1 MTFDDTS
8 SDPFDALIP
17 TSDASQSMPPSAQNQ
32 PVQPAATQAS
42 DQDPDPF
49 ESLLPQQNLGAWG
62 VLKEAGRRGLVEGLT
77 SAQQGLTPFQD
88 RPQEQQSQDQ
98 VSQLLAQPISQG
110 WSDPKWWVSHIAHG
124 AASSSPA
131 LATSA
136 AGSALGSEAGP
147 IGTLA
152 GGAGGFA
159 LGTAVQ
165 TVAPAYQKA
174 RAEGLSHEDA
184 VDRAIKE
191 TGVAS
196 SFAAVMGLAPGAS
209 IFGTTVEGAV
219 KRPLSEA
226 LAQIFGVQPG
236 LGIGQAA
243 ATQTVEGK
251 GALTPE
257 AAAQAY
263 AEQVGVGAAM
273 VGGHALISGGAHAAG
288 YGRPVETSAETP
300 TAATPEDQ
308 ALKDAGVTIDAPQ
321 ESYENV
327 PDSLK
332 NFYEAT
338 KQDTRPSFFTPAEK
352 DPFEALIPQNEEV
365 KTSSQAETAYTSPD
379 EDPFDALLPVDDR
392 PLYALPENQTTA
404 HDVDPLGY
412 YSQALEAAQDLK
424 QNKGTP
430 QQMIAQLK
438 KAGVKDAEI
447 DATGLNQ
454 FLDGKKIVSKDDIVQ
469 HLQDNRIAVN
479 ETQYVSPVE
488 SEWGNTLPAPPG
500 SIADKIADQ
509 FDHDGS
515 NYEDQEGNNISDI
528 ADKYASENSEGVYEF
543 HDGSRLIM
551 SDDGWDVAGPSR
563 VGKWADYSLDP
574 KNPTYRETVLHLPS
588 DNGETQ
594 FQSGHFAQPNI
605 IGHMMTSMVKD
616 SEGNRVFNVDQI
628 QSDWGQRLR
637 DKGVRDE
644 ERVKHLSELLET
656 VDANFKSMLFEA
668 GKWVH
673 NFYER
678 KGEPDSR
685 SSIDNNRTIREFVI
699 TALDD
704 ISRIKKNPE
713 AKELLDK
720 SINLKAET
728 DRLTAELRTAKA
740 AASGNPLVNTTDQW
754 VNTTL
759 RRAITQAVESGADK
773 IAIPSGDTV
782 LSYNPGDTEGMRG
795 FYDKIVPKNLKNILR
810 KLDPKSPDPERV
822 GKLVTSTEGEKGHGF
837 TLFPITDAVRA
848 KVKSE
853 GQPLF
858 RINNENEPAANNHEQ
873 IKQDILDK
881 IKPLLPK
888 NVSLSVVDKIL
899 TPSGDEALGRSSK
912 KLIEVSLASGDRAV
926 SIGQHEVIHALR
938 QGGFFTPKE
947 WALLNERAE
956 MLGVDVNPK
965 YENIYRDQLKN
976 SGYSGK
982 DLEQRLS
989 EFMSQER
996 VAKMAEAWQAGAR
1009 TPGDIQ
1015 GLFQRILDFV
1025 RSLGN
1030 VLRGH
1035 GFTTA
1040 DEVMQ
1045 KAMTGEEIAARE
1057 GAEPNNSLS
1066 QYGIE
1071 PPKPKDLI
1079 QFLRSRGGIKPS
1091 RETAAIDAT
1100 RIPGLIN
1107 GRGMTHDQARES
1119 LVEAGYIREDSNAV
1133 ASTSV
1138 ADFHNLLADA
1148 VRGERIVPEGAQQA
1162 EQEYLD
1168 REEQKINRA
1177 SLEQKALDQLDNLGI
1192 RDQYDVLSKPE
1203 KIELQNRIDAGES
1216 ADDVLEQIAV
1226 RDYNDMP
1233 EISDKKVR
1241 DQARKNYIPGFEDET
1256 EATTTSQG
1264 RQRSSGISENSNR
1277 SKGKGS
1283 SSGQGENVRGSGEG
1297 GGKPPSTPAAG
1308 GFEQTPDGPIG
1319 RYLHGLIEKFGIG
1332 DAFRDIQ
1339 MKTAPM
1345 AARDSTIQSKAA
1357 AKDFASYMRQSQW
1370 ESAHWDKL
1378 LQKEFNLE
1386 EQKAMWEAADEE
1398 SVLRQQGKEPGSNEG
1413 LNKLSPKQRDSVK
1426 LLQKRAEDVYDAAK
1440 AVGIVDDNA
1449 EGLPSYVPRM
1459 VVMAGETGFKQPSSQ
1474 KGRRPLDAL
1483 GRNLIDTT
1491 PNVKNRKYLTTPE
1504 TEAAAKAKFGEK
1516 AQVVKN
1522 IRTLNIAT
1530 SRLKESIAGRALI
1543 NKIKEMG
1550 KQSGEATVYEGAVP
1564 SDAQF
1569 KYFTLDHPS
1578 FKEWKPR
1585 LEKGED
1591 GRWNAVLDKEGNPIF
1606 EQIPIYVRSDFEGPL
1621 RAVLSQSAGDVYK
1634 AFMALKMNSVGLIM
1648 YSPMIHNAVEFSRA
1662 LPIMPLKM
1670 MTLKVYRDGYQA
1682 KNDYNTMREFLKA
1695 GGVPIGDWRGH
1706 GGDASAI
1713 MNEPSRSADKGWLTR
1728 GLRKYAGDV
1737 PADVTGKALNFWH
1750 QTMLWDRIADLQ
1762 MGLYT
1767 NLRDQ
1772 LIKDGKLPDIAAK
1785 TAAHWANRY
1794 AGAVPSEAM
1803 ANGARKLTNLTEFS
1817 RSFTIG
1823 NIGVMKDI
1831 FMGLPSDVQAQIAR
1845 DHGLDKLA
1853 DIKSKAKRKAMSAFM
1868 LDTGLY
1874 YISNSLLQNAMNT
1887 FLLNEGDPIVEGY
1900 GRRFKEYMS
1909 HWDNFSQNPFD
1920 VLRNPFSALSATHE
1934 NEPGKEDRIKVG
1946 YQDNGTAI
1954 YIRNP
1959 FGKIGEEFLGYM
1971 SEPLN
1976 MFNRKQST
1984 LLRPLMQTIAND
1996 KGFGRKVYDPNAELP
2011 LDLAKNA
2018 AKIAYHFV
2026 ESQVP
2031 VTALQGL
2038 YDLATGAGNADT
2050 QRTASLQ
2057 VLGPLAGLQTSQGFP
2072 GGPAKGELFR
2082 EKQNFEYKFN
2092 EAKLGIVQLIKGG
2105 DLAKA
2110 GEQMDAL
2117 GVPAKDQKS
2126 FIRATENPSKM
2137 SNTAKRNFEQR
2148 ATPEQA
2154 EHFNR
2159 QLSQQEFASGGAVKK
2174 KVEIK
2179 ETRKDVLSDLKRAK
2193 RFNVKPL
2200 ERALSRELRG
2210 LSV

>member
-131 LATSA
+131 LATGA

-196 SFAAVMGLAPGAS
+196 SFAAVMGLAPGVS

-243 ATQTVEGK
+243 ATQAVEGK

-469 HLQDNRIAVN
+469 HLQDNKVNVN
-479 ETQYVSPVE
+479 ETQYPPSGIAE
-488 SEWGNTLPAPPG
+488 ELLRQKNLLKFSEENPPKYPEEQSG
-500 SIADKIADQ
+500 SDFDAYNKWAEDANVIA
-509 FDHDGS
+509 S
-515 NYEDQEGNNISDI
+515 NM
-528 ADKYASENSEGVYEF
+528 KYLKE
-543 HDGSRLIM
+543 M
-551 SDDGWDVAGPSR
+551 MP
-563 VGKWADYSLDP
+563 KWADYSLDRH
-574 KNPTYRETVLHLPS
+574 NPTYKETVLHLP
-588 DNGETQ
+588 DNSNELYLDYVDHLKKKYNQ
-594 FQSGHFAQPNI
+594 ISSLSLSSVAAPEELQHLYDLNKNRYNAADRNFQSGHFDQPNI

-616 SEGNRVFNVDQI
+616 SEGNNVLNVDQI
-628 QSDWGQRLR
+628 QSDWGQKLR
-637 DKGVRDE
+637 DKGVRDDAQLIELRRLVE
-644 ERVKHLSELLET
+644 EANKRENNANLSLEEYSKLEAPFHSPDFDRTKWRNEGETPAARRAAEIMHEWTNAKNEQQRLRAELET
-656 VDANFKSMLFEA
+656 AEA
-668 GKWVH
+668 SA
-673 NFYER
+673 
-678 KGEPDSR
+678 P
-685 SSIDNNRTIREFVI
+685 
-699 TALDD
+699 
-704 ISRIKKNPE
+704 
-713 AKELLDK
+713 
-720 SINLKAET
+720 
-728 DRLTAELRTAKA
+728 
-740 AASGNPLVNTTDQW
+740 GNPLVNTTDQW

-822 GKLVTSTEGEKGHGF
+822 GKLVTPTEGEKGNGF

-912 KLIEVSLASGDRAV
+912 KLIEVSLASGDRAI

-938 QGGFFTPKE
+938 EGGFFTPKE

-1009 TPGDIQ
+1009 TPRDIQ

-1091 RETAAIDAT
+1091 SETAAIDAT

-1119 LVEAGYIREDSNAV
+1119 LVEAGYIREDPHAV

-1138 ADFHNLLADA
+1138 ADFHNLFADA
-1148 VRGERIVPEGAQQA
+1148 VRGERIVPEGAHQA

-1177 SLEQKALDQLDNLGI
+1177 RLEQNALDQLDDLGI

-1474 KGRRPLDAL
+1474 KGGRPLDAL

-1504 TEAAAKAKFGEK
+1504 TEAAAKAKFGEE

-1550 KQSGEATVYEGAVP
+1550 KQFGEATVYEGAVP

-1887 FLLNEGDPIVEGY
+1887 FLLNEGDPILEGY

-2082 EKQNFEYKFN
+2082 EKQTFEYKFN
-2092 EAKLGIVQLIKGG
+2092 EAKPGIVQLIKGG

-2159 QLSQQEFASGGAVKK
+2159 QLSQQGFASGGAVKK

-2179 ETRKDVLSDLKRAK
+2179 ETRKDILSDGAR
-2193 RFNVKPL
+2193 PH
-2200 ERALSRELRG
+2200 
-2210 LSV
+2210 